1 MRHHRL
7 FGTVLCAAMM
17 APHGVWAAP
26 HSAARPVAHH
36 PAPAAPAPAA
46 PAPVAAPA
54 APAQPLPPPPPAP
67 RGRLDGAVT
76 PAFYRLDLSVDPAKE
91 RFSGHVEI
99 DALLHGASHYVYLH
113 GRDLNV
119 TRVSANVN
127 GRKFTGHWKQVDD
140 TGVALLTFDEELP
153 AGQATFA
160 FDYDAAFQD
169 GPQGMFRV
177 KVGDAWYSWTQFES
191 IDARAAFPSFDQPG
205 YKQPFTVTLRTPK
218 GMTAVSN
225 APETDTVDDGAQ
237 TIHRFAQTAPLPSYL
252 VAMMVG
258 PFAVAKGEVAPTPQR
273 DKPLPL
279 RIISTQQNK
288 DKLAFALENSKSIVA
303 HLENYFGTAFPY
315 PKLDQITAPVMPGAM
330 ENAGADLYQ
339 DNLLIL
345 DDAATT
351 AQKRA
356 FGMVV
361 AHELAHQWFGDL
373 VTPAWWDDIWLNESF
388 ANWMGYRIGNEWR
401 GDLNIGAGA
410 LEEGFAAMGTDALLA
425 GRPIHQK
432 IDTNAQIDAAFDSIT
447 YGKGGHVVAMIAAFM
462 GDDAFKAGV
471 RDYMA
476 AHRYGNATSADFFAS
491 LAKASGD
498 PRILPA
504 MQSFTDQQGIPLLTF
519 SGGKGEYYAV
529 QSRYARLGTQAP
541 PQKWSIPFCV
551 RVEKIR
557 QCQLLDGEAAI
568 ISIIVNGAM
577 IPNAGGTGYYR
588 FDMPQADW
596 ERLLAISAGLPG
608 GEALAVADSLWASF
622 QAGRARPALLLQMA
636 RTMVNNPD
644 SYAGAAATGWM
655 QTLERAGFY
664 DAPAEA
670 AYRAF
675 FTRLYAPMLAKAGFN
690 PALGAYAGEDA
701 ESSQR
706 RAQLVRKMAG
716 VARDPALLSTLAQA
730 TGAWM
735 GGNKAALD
743 PAWYGVGLAAWLEA
757 QGDRMAAAK
766 SLFEQA
772 LASQDPLFRPSA
784 LSVLGASGKADIAQ
798 WLLDDAKDKR
808 LRLSERVQLV
818 MGVAVN
824 TKTRDMGY
832 DWLRAHADEL
842 LSGSSG
848 IFLASRLPQVF
859 GTFCSVEKSAAIQ
872 RDFGARLA
880 GKTGELELAR
890 VIEQVRSCGVL
901 KDARAAEVSTAMVR
915 AK

>member
-1 MRHHRL
+1 MRFRL
-7 FGTVLCAAMM
+7 LAGTLLSAALIL
-17 APHGVWAAP
+17 PHGAMAAP
-26 HSAARPVAHH
+26 RPRH
-36 PAPAAPAPAA
+36 PAPKVTPKTPPKVPVAPVVATPAP
-46 PAPVAAPA
+46 PA
-54 APAQPLPPPPPAP
+54 PPPPPAP
-67 RGRLDGAVT
+67 KGRLEGAIT
-76 PAFYRLDLSVDPAKE
+76 PAFYRLDMTVDPAKE
-91 RFSGHVEI
+91 RFFGHVEI
-99 DALLHGASHYVYLH
+99 DALLHGSSRYVYLH

-119 TRVSANVN
+119 TKASVNVN
-127 GRKFTGHWKQVDD
+127 GRKFAAHWKQVDD
-140 TGVALLTFDEELP
+140 TGVALLSFDEEIP

-177 KVGDAWYSWTQFES
+177 KVGDQWYSWTQFES

-218 GMTAVSN
+218 GMMAVSN
-225 APETDTVDDGAQ
+225 APEVETTDDGAM
-237 TIHRFAQTAPLPSYL
+237 TVHRFEQTAPLPTYL

-258 PFAVAKGEVAPTPQR
+258 NFAVAKGEVPATPQCE
-273 DKPLPL
+273 KPLPL

-288 DKLAFALENSKSIVA
+288 DKLSFALENSKSIIA
-303 HLENYFGTAFPY
+303 HLESYFGSAFPY
-315 PKLDQITAPVMPGAM
+315 PKLDQITAPIMPGAM

-345 DDAATT
+345 DDHATT

-401 GDLNIGAGA
+401 PDLNIGAGA

-462 GDDAFKAGV
+462 GDDKFKAGV
-471 RDYMA
+471 REYMA

-491 LAKASGD
+491 LAKAAGD

-519 SGGKGEYYAV
+519 SGSKGDYYAV
-529 QSRYARLGTQAP
+529 QSRYARLGTKEPAER
-541 PQKWSIPFCV
+541 WSIPFCV
-551 RVEKIR
+551 RVDKER
-557 QCQLLDGEAAI
+557 QCQLLDGEAAKI
-568 ISIIVNGAM
+568 DVIVKGPLM
-577 IPNAGGTGYYR
+577 PNAGGTGYYR
-588 FDMPQADW
+588 FELPKPEWD
-596 ERLLAISAGLPG
+596 RLIAISNTLPG
-608 GEALAVADSLWASF
+608 GEGLALADSLFASF
-622 QAGRARPALLLQMA
+622 QAGRSGPELLVKMA

-644 SYAGAAATGWM
+644 SYASEAATSPL

-664 DAPAEA
+664 DADAEA

-690 PALGAYAGEDA
+690 PAQGAYSGEDA

-706 RAQLVRKMAG
+706 RVQLVRKMAG
-716 VARDPALLSTLAQA
+716 VAHDPALLATLTQA
-730 TGAWM
+730 ASAWL

-743 PAWYGVGLAAWLEA
+743 PAWYGVGFGAWLEA
-757 QGDRMAAAK
+757 QGKAGTGLAAAK
-766 SLFEQA
+766 SLFEKA

-784 LSVLGASGKADIAQ
+784 LGALAGTGKADIAQ
-798 WLLDDAKDKR
+798 WLLDDAKDQR

-859 GTFCSVEKSAAIQ
+859 GTFCSVEKSDAIAK
-872 RDFGARLA
+872 DFGARLA

-890 VIEQVRSCGVL
+890 VIERVRSCGVL
-901 KDARAAEVSTAMVR
+901 KDARGAEVSTLMARV
-915 AK
+915 K